1 MEEARPLEALLLEDR
16 ERAVVAGNRQGA
28 GVALASAQLR
38 TGQDFHGVEPGFL
51 DRARQAE
58 RVELVG
64 GFTATA
70 AVIVVAVVD
79 VEGILHGSG

>member
-1 MEEARPLEALLLEDR
+1 
-16 ERAVVAGNRQGA
+16 
-28 GVALASAQLR
+28 
-38 TGQDFHGVEPGFL
+38 VEPGFL

-64 GFTATA
+64 GFTTTA

-79 VEGILHGSG
+79 VEGILRGSG